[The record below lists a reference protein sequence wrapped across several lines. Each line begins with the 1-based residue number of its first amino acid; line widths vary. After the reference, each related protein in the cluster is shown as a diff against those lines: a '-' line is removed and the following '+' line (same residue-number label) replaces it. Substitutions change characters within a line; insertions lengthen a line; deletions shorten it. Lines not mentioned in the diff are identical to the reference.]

1 MEVLRVTSSFLSLSW
16 NWFHGNRAINL
27 HFLHRNY
34 YFIFLIPHLIDL
46 RSLFIYVVEINLF
59 DVRNIVFE
67 YWNKIRFTSF
77 PSFQDLIFVSE
88 FEYSDINTRIFTYRS
103 FSIQIQKVRILECSD
118 SDSNIRDSSPIIS
131 NSKSTQI
138 QIFEYPNSNIR
149 IFEYSDWYSDIQD
162 SDSQVMFITMS
173 IFDIEVVILIV
184 INSTNSDSP
193 RSKFNSRP
201 LYYVRRR
208 VYTVWEA
215 SRLQDGPIDD
225 FSRVINSYNE
235 WYWERQR
242 LPASNTR
249 HSIGA

>member
-1 MEVLRVTSSFLSLSW
+1 MFVILYSNIEIKFASQVFLLFRFDFCIWIWIFGYKYS
-16 NWFHGNRAINL
+16 NFHVQ
-27 HFLHRNY
+27 
-34 YFIFLIPHLIDL
+34 IF
-46 RSLFIYVVEINLF
+46 
-59 DVRNIVFE
+59 
-67 YWNKIRFTSF
+67 
-77 PSFQDLIFVSE
+77 Q
-88 FEYSDINTRIFTYRS
+88 YSDSKSSNTRMLGFRFKYSRFKSNYFEFKKYT
-103 FSIQIQKVRILECSD
+103 RI
-118 SDSNIRDSSPIIS
+118 
-131 NSKSTQI
+131 QI

>member
-88 FEYSDINTRIFTYRS
+88 FEYSDINTWIFTYRS

-118 SDSNIRDSSPIIS
+118 SD
-131 NSKSTQI
+131 
-138 QIFEYPNSNIR
+138 SNIR

-242 LPASNTR
+242 LPASNAR

>member
-103 FSIQIQKVRILECSD
+103 FSIQIQKVRILEYSIQIQIFEIQVQLFRIQKVYSD
-118 SDSNIRDSSPIIS
+118 SDSNIRVP
-131 NSKSTQI
+131 K
-138 QIFEYPNSNIR
+138 FKYSNIR
-149 IFEYSDWYSDIQD
+149 VFRLIFRYSR
-162 SDSQVMFITMS
+162 F
-173 IFDIEVVILIV
+173 
-184 INSTNSDSP
+184 
-193 RSKFNSRP
+193 R
-201 LYYVRRR
+201 
-208 VYTVWEA
+208 
-215 SRLQDGPIDD
+215 
-225 FSRVINSYNE
+225 
-235 WYWERQR
+235 
-242 LPASNTR
+242 
-249 HSIGA
+249 

>member
-1 MEVLRVTSSFLSLSW
+1 MKLISSMFVILYS
-16 NWFHGNRAINL
+16 
-27 HFLHRNY
+27 
-34 YFIFLIPHLIDL
+34 
-46 RSLFIYVVEINLF
+46 
-59 DVRNIVFE
+59 
-67 YWNKIRFTSF
+67 NKIRFKFSF
-77 PSFQDLIFVSE
+77 FSRFDLCIWIWI
-88 FEYSDINTRIFTYRS
+88 FEYKFLNFHVQIFQY
-103 FSIQIQKVRILECSD
+103 IQIQKVRILECSD

-131 NSKSTQI
+131 NSKSILGFRFKYSSTQI
-138 QIFEYPNSNIR
+138 Q

-162 SDSQVMFITMS
+162 SDSQVMFITMI

>member
-88 FEYSDINTRIFTYRS
+88 FEYSDINSNIWIFTYRS

-118 SDSNIRDSSPIIS
+118 SD
-131 NSKSTQI
+131 
-138 QIFEYPNSNIR
+138 SNIR

>member
-88 FEYSDINTRIFTYRS
+88 FEYSDINTWIFTYRS
-103 FSIQIQKVRILECSD
+103 FSIQIQKVRILQCSD
-118 SDSNIRDSSPIIS
+118 SDSNIRVPKFKYS
-131 NSKSTQI
+131 NIRVFEIDI
-138 QIFEYPNSNIR
+138 QIFK
-149 IFEYSDWYSDIQD
+149 IQIARWCLL
-162 SDSQVMFITMS
+162 QWVY
-173 IFDIEVVILIV
+173 LI
-184 INSTNSDSP
+184 
-193 RSKFNSRP
+193 SK
-201 LYYVRRR
+201 
-208 VYTVWEA
+208 W
-215 SRLQDGPIDD
+215 
-225 FSRVINSYNE
+225 
-235 WYWERQR
+235 
-242 LPASNTR
+242 
-249 HSIGA
+249 

>member
-103 FSIQIQKVRILECSD
+103 FSIQIQKVLILECSD

-131 NSKSTQI
+131 NSKSIRIQI
-138 QIFEYPNSNIR
+138 Q
-149 IFEYSDWYSDIQD
+149 IFEYSDWY

-201 LYYVRRR
+201 LYYMRRR

>member
-103 FSIQIQKVRILECSD
+103 ISIQIQKVRILECSD
-118 SDSNIRDSSPIIS
+118 SD
-131 NSKSTQI
+131 
-138 QIFEYPNSNIR
+138 SNIR

-242 LPASNTR
+242 LPASNAR

>member
-103 FSIQIQKVRILECSD
+103 FSIQIQKVLILECLD

-131 NSKSTQI
+131 NSKSILGFRFKYSSTQI
-138 QIFEYPNSNIR
+138 QIFEYSSIQ
-149 IFEYSDWYSDIQD
+149 IDIQ
-162 SDSQVMFITMS
+162 
-173 IFDIEVVILIV
+173 IFKIQIARWCLLQWVYLI
-184 INSTNSDSP
+184 
-193 RSKFNSRP
+193 SK
-201 LYYVRRR
+201 
-208 VYTVWEA
+208 W
-215 SRLQDGPIDD
+215 
-225 FSRVINSYNE
+225 
-235 WYWERQR
+235 
-242 LPASNTR
+242 
-249 HSIGA
+249 

>member
-103 FSIQIQKVRILECSD
+103 FSIFRFKKFEYSNARI
-118 SDSNIRDSSPIIS
+118 
-131 NSKSTQI
+131 QI
-138 QIFEYPNSNIR
+138 QIFEIQVQLFR
-149 IFEYSDWYSDIQD
+149 IQKVFGFRFKYSSIQIDIQ
-162 SDSQVMFITMS
+162 
-173 IFDIEVVILIV
+173 IF
-184 INSTNSDSP
+184 
-193 RSKFNSRP
+193 R
-201 LYYVRRR
+201 
-208 VYTVWEA
+208 
-215 SRLQDGPIDD
+215 
-225 FSRVINSYNE
+225 
-235 WYWERQR
+235 
-242 LPASNTR
+242 
-249 HSIGA
+249 

>member
-1 MEVLRVTSSFLSLSW
+1 MFVILYSNIEIKFASQVFLLFRFDLCIW
-16 NWFHGNRAINL
+16 IW
-27 HFLHRNY
+27 
-34 YFIFLIPHLIDL
+34 IFG
-46 RSLFIYVVEINLF
+46 YK
-59 DVRNIVFE
+59 FE
-67 YWNKIRFTSF
+67 YLNFHVQI
-77 PSFQDLIFVSE
+77 FQ
-88 FEYSDINTRIFTYRS
+88 YSDSKSSNTRMLGFRFKYSRFKS
-103 FSIQIQKVRILECSD
+103 NYFEFKKYSD
-118 SDSNIRDSSPIIS
+118 SDSNIRVFRL
-131 NSKSTQI
+131 
-138 QIFEYPNSNIR
+138 IFRY
-149 IFEYSDWYSDIQD
+149 